1 MLYVFLEELKKDYVP
16 YLLWHVS
23 RPHYKQMEI
32 WGVSVYVINV
42 IVTREK
48 FYNISNN
55 IND

>member
-32 WGVSVYVINV
+32 WGVSVYIINV
-42 IVTREK
+42 RVTKGE
-48 FYNISNN
+48 IL
-55 IND
+55 